1 MYKIIVL
8 KTTKQGGN
16 ESKEAK
22 WRDILCSWI
31 KRDNIIQVSSSEIDS
46 QNQVI
51 PAEILTRYFVEMY
64 KLFSKFTW
72 KDSYNSQKR

>member
-51 PAEILTRYFVEMY
+51 PAEILT
-64 KLFSKFTW
+64 
-72 KDSYNSQKR
+72 